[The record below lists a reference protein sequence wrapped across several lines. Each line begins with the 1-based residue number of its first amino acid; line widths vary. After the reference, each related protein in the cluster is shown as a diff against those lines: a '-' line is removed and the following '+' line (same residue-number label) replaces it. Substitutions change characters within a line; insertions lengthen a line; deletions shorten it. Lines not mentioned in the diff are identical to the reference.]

1 MKYMRRFKWTIVLFA
16 LFAFYACVKVEPE
29 NEEKEIERVN
39 VTKIKLLYEDKEILV
54 EMLDNH
60 SVNDFLNLLP
70 LELPFEDYNQSE
82 KITSLPS
89 KLSTEN
95 APSGM
100 TPKTGDFSYYAP
112 WGNLAVYYKDF
123 SYSTGVIQLGTIV
136 EGLDNLSKIE
146 DGTIVTIEIYE

>member
-1 MKYMRRFKWTIVLFA
+1 MALFVLFA
-16 LFAFYACVKVEPE
+16 FTTCLKVEPE

-39 VTKIKLLYEDKEILV
+39 VMKIKLAYDNKVILV

-60 SVNDFLNLLP
+60 SSNDFLSLLP
-70 LELPFEDYNQSE
+70 LELPFEDYNQTE

-100 TPKTGDFSYYAP
+100 IPKTGDFSYYAP
-112 WGNLAVYYKDF
+112 WGNLALYYEGF

-136 EGLDNLSKIE
+136 EGLDYLSKIE
-146 DGTIVTIEIYE
+146 DGTIVTIELYE

>member
-1 MKYMRRFKWTIVLFA
+1 MA
-16 LFAFYACVKVEPE
+16 LFVIFAFTTCVKVEPE
-29 NEEKEIERVN
+29 NDEKEIERVN
-39 VTKIKLLYEDKEILV
+39 VTKIKLTYDNKVILV

-60 SVNDFLNLLP
+60 SANDFLSLLP
-70 LELPFEDYNQSE
+70 LELPFEDYNQTE
-82 KITSLPS
+82 KTTSLPS

-123 SYSTGVIQLGTIV
+123 SFSIGVIQLGTLV
-136 EGLDNLSKIE
+136 EGLDYLSKIE

>member
-1 MKYMRRFKWTIVLFA
+1 MKHVRRFKWTIALFVLFV
-16 LFAFYACVKVEPE
+16 FYTCVKVEPKK
-29 NEEKEIERVN
+29 EEKEIERVN
-39 VTKIKLLYEDKEILV
+39 VTKIKLFYEDKEILV

-60 SVNDFLNLLP
+60 SSNDFLSLLP
-70 LELPFEDYNQSE
+70 LELTFEDYNQTE

-95 APSGM
+95 APNGM

-123 SYSTGVIQLGTIV
+123 SYSTGVIQLGTII
-136 EGLDNLSKIE
+136 EGLDYLNKIE

>member
-1 MKYMRRFKWTIVLFA
+1 MRRCKWIMALFVLFV
-16 LFAFYACVKVEPE
+16 FTTCVKVEPE
-29 NEEKEIERVN
+29 NDEKEIECVN
-39 VTKIKLLYEDKEILV
+39 VTKIKLTYDNKVILV

-60 SVNDFLNLLP
+60 SANDFLSLLP
-70 LELPFEDYNQSE
+70 LELPFEDYNQTE
-82 KITSLPS
+82 KTTSLPS

-123 SYSTGVIQLGTIV
+123 SYSTGVIQLGTLV

>member
-1 MKYMRRFKWTIVLFA
+1 MALFVLFA
-16 LFAFYACVKVEPE
+16 FTACGKLEPE
-29 NEEKEIERVN
+29 NEEKGIERMN
-39 VTKIKLLYEDKEILV
+39 VTKIKLTYDNKVILV

-60 SVNDFLNLLP
+60 SASDFLSLLP
-70 LELPFEDYNQSE
+70 LELPFEDYNQTE
-82 KITSLPS
+82 KTTSLPS

-112 WGNLAVYYKDF
+112 WGNLALYYEGF

-136 EGLDNLSKIE
+136 EGLDYLSKIE
-146 DGTIVTIEIYE
+146 DGIIVTIELYE

>member
-1 MKYMRRFKWTIVLFA
+1 MKHMRRYKWIMALFVLFA
-16 LFAFYACVKVEPE
+16 FTTCVKVVPE
-29 NEEKEIERVN
+29 NEEKEIERVSGI
-39 VTKIKLLYEDKEILV
+39 KIKLSYEDKEILV

-60 SVNDFLNLLP
+60 SSNDFLSLLP
-70 LELPFEDYNQSE
+70 LELPFEDYNQTE
-82 KITSLPS
+82 KTTSLPS

-123 SYSTGVIQLGTIV
+123 SYSTGVIQLGTLV
-136 EGLDNLSKIE
+136 EGLDYLSKIE
-146 DGTIVTIEIYE
+146 DGTIVTIKIFE

>member
-1 MKYMRRFKWTIVLFA
+1 MKHMRRFKWTIVLFA
-16 LFAFYACVKVEPE
+16 LFAFTTCVKVEPE
-29 NEEKEIERVN
+29 NDEKEIERVN
-39 VTKIKLLYEDKEILV
+39 VTKIKLTYDNKVILV

-60 SVNDFLNLLP
+60 SANDFLSLLP
-70 LELPFEDYNQSE
+70 LELPFEDYNQTE
-82 KITSLPS
+82 KTTSLPS

-123 SYSTGVIQLGTIV
+123 SYSTGVIQLGTLV
-136 EGLDNLSKIE
+136 EGLDYLSKIE
-146 DGTIVTIEIYE
+146 DGTIVTIELYE